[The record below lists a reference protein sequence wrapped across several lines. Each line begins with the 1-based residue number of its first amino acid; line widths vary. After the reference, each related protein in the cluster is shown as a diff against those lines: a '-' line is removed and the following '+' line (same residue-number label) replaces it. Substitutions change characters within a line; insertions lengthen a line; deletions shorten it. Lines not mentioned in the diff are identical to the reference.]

1 MRNSL
6 NLRYRMCMN
15 VRTVL
20 DTYAPIVASVPKL
33 AERATEFRAQFS
45 VLDGKITIGVAGTEG
60 HTETKNALR
69 DQLALTCFSLANA
82 VWSHAADINNEI
94 LKASIPVI
102 LSDFQYGREFDL
114 LARFRAVIA
123 AANQYHK
130 EIEAHGITPAQLTKA
145 NTDMTAYDQNINL
158 PKSTRSN
165 NAVKLALFID
175 DFKGMDTV
183 LEKLDRAVNSVML
196 QQEEFHKAYFK
207 SRYLGSKNLNKQK
220 DAAEPVER
228 KFPQPN
234 PAANQ
239 KNMAE
244 VPFLEG
250 GGPYERPRPH

>member
-33 AERATEFRAQFS
+33 AERATEFRTQFT

-82 VWSHAADINNEI
+82 VWSHAADLNNEI

-114 LARFRAVIA
+114 LARFRAVIE

-130 EIEAHGITPAQLTKA
+130 EIEAHGITPAQLAQA
-145 NTDMTAYDQNINL
+145 NADMTAYDQNINL

-165 NAVKLALFID
+165 NAVKLAKFID
-175 DFKGMDTV
+175 DFKSMDAV

-196 QQEEFHKAYFK
+196 QQDEFHKAYFK
-207 SRYLGSKNLNKQK
+207 SRYIGTANLNKQK
-220 DAAEPVER
+220 DAAEPLER
-228 KFPQPN
+228 KSTRPAPSVDRPNMSEGLVPQ
-234 PAANQ
+234 
-239 KNMAE
+239 
-244 VPFLEG
+244 VG
-250 GGPYERPRPH
+250 GL